1 MQRRFTISSIC
12 KAYGYHN
19 THRYVH
25 RFLLEIWNEL
35 VYEGRK
41 THIQTMI
48 HKRQLKTRRFLVLS
62 GFYLKSRQNTP
73 TSVVDEQV
81 GDECSHISFHPCFL
95 SVFHESFL
103 KFFSRSWYNDVNKRR
118 FSIMKS
124 YRTYSSI
131 LSANHPQ
138 NPRLF
143 CSYASC

>member
-1 MQRRFTISSIC
+1 M
-12 KAYGYHN
+12 
-19 THRYVH
+19 
-25 RFLLEIWNEL
+25 
-35 VYEGRK
+35 
-41 THIQTMI
+41 
-48 HKRQLKTRRFLVLS
+48 VLS
-62 GFYLKSRQNTP
+62 RLWVNIKQGECNTIVFINRSCILPFAYTLKKEPFKLLDFFIYLKSRQNTP

-103 KFFSRSWYNDVNKRR
+103 KFFSRSWYNNVNKRR
-118 FSIMKS
+118 VSNMKS

-131 LSANHPQ
+131 LSVNHPQ